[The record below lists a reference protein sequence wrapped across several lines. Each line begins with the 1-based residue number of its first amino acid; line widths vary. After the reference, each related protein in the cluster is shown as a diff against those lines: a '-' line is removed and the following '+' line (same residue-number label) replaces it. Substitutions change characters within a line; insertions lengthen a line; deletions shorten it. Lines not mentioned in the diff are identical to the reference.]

1 MKKKHTQVE
10 LFKSKSFKI
19 SLGLLKTNFTR
30 NLSLIYVS
38 QFTSKIFSLLIT
50 FSEELI
56 KIITANY
63 LFLFYI
69 LENVIRMLLIN
80 LAIKENRIAKRV

>member
-19 SLGLLKTNFTR
+19 SLGLLKTNFTC

-38 QFTSKIFSLLIT
+38 RFTSKIFSLLIT

-63 LFLFYI
+63 LFLF
-69 LENVIRMLLIN
+69 
-80 LAIKENRIAKRV
+80 